1 MVYYTGHGKIH
12 DGTQRVNLL
21 EDKAWPLEVKIRN
34 FKNTHSK
41 NAYVWGIFDSCRMSG
56 GGGSN
61 LEKRAMVQQDFLE

>member
-41 NAYVWGIFDSCRMSG
+41 NAYIWGIFDSCRII
-56 GGGSN
+56 N
-61 LEKRAMVQQDFLE
+61 VDKNKFDKRG